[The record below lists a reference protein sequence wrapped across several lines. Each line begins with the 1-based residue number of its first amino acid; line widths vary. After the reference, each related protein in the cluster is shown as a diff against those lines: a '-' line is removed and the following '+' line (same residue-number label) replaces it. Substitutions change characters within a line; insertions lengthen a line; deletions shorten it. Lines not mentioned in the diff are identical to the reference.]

1 MATRSLITGLLAG
14 LFLAVLLQQL
24 APFAQL
30 PIANI
35 ERATA
40 WWPAEASE
48 FTDMLKNFL
57 PIARQTVRGGAAA
70 GGYKSAIAATSSLL
84 HTPTPA
90 SASHTSSYQSTTRA
104 YSSTATI
111 MSDKKTFLEAVQQ
124 RRTIYALNKKA
135 PISDKQTQEIVNQAV
150 LHVPSSFNSQSARL
164 VVLLNEEHDKF
175 WDFTLEI
182 LKTMVPEDQFS
193 GTQQRITGFK
203 NGYGT
208 VSVPNLYVV

>member
-1 MATRSLITGLLAG
+1 
-14 LFLAVLLQQL
+14 
-24 APFAQL
+24 
-30 PIANI
+30 
-35 ERATA
+35 
-40 WWPAEASE
+40 
-48 FTDMLKNFL
+48 
-57 PIARQTVRGGAAA
+57 
-70 GGYKSAIAATSSLL
+70 
-84 HTPTPA
+84 
-90 SASHTSSYQSTTRA
+90 
-104 YSSTATI
+104 

-208 VSVPNLYVV
+208 ILFFEDPAPVRKLEEQFPIYAHHFPTWSEHTSAMHQYALWVALEAEGFGANLQHYNPIIDRKAQEHWNVPIDWKLRAQLVFGGKAGEPGEKSFQPLEERVFVHGAKA